1 HAECIHG
8 DYRHF
13 NNASDVFAAC
23 SEYIVESFHNV
34 TRQFSLISLDNAD
47 VCCQFFACLTQF
59 YNQLMSK
66 HHKEACICIAAVNYL
81 LHDSINLLLHSAL
94 VHNMLTKKVRC
105 AYRSE
110 LENQENIVP
119 DYSLSQSTLMD
130 HSQLSQRSSLR
141 TTTIST
147 FFNQSTSSPLPT
159 NIPPVT
165 PSEGTPKPRLVNVR
179 QQVAAASAQP

>member
-1 HAECIHG
+1 
-8 DYRHF
+8 F

-34 TRQFSLISLDNAD
+34 TKQFSLSSLENAD

-81 LHDSINLLLHSAL
+81 LHDAINLLLHSAL

-119 DYSLSQSTLMD
+119 DYSISQSIVMD
-130 HSQLSQRSSLR
+130 NSQLSQRTSLR
-141 TTTIST
+141 AASG
-147 FFNQSTSSPLPT
+147 FLNQSITSSVGA
-159 NIPPVT
+159 PPVT

-179 QQVAAASAQP
+179 QQVAAASAQPASSQAPEF